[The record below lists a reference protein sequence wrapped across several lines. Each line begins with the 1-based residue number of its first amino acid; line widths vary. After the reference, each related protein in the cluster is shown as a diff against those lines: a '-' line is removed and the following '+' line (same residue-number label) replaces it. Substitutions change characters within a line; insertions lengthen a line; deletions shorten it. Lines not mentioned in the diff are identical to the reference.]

1 MAVNWGFLGAGF
13 VASRG
18 LAPAVHASRGANLYA
33 VASRDEKR
41 SATLEPQKVHATYN
55 DLLADESVDA
65 VYISLSNSQHL
76 EWVTKSLEAGK
87 HVLCE
92 KPLGLNASE
101 TEAMFAS
108 ASQSGRL
115 LVEAVWGRWHPRFS
129 RIVDAATSGVIG
141 NIEHIETAFTFTS
154 EMTDNYRL
162 NPLMGGGA
170 LLDVG
175 CYQAH
180 AWVALTNGAK
190 DLEFTALTRTIG
202 PTGIDLT
209 TDVSVR
215 IDKSITAHA
224 VSSFALPSQQQFI
237 VQGSQGKMQTS
248 AGEAF
253 TTWNEAC
260 SLQINDVFEE
270 FAVTNAFV
278 EMVENVSN
286 VISGEEGW
294 VVPSADSIRVA
305 HILDSI
311 AKHSTWVA
319 DRADQQ
325 GT

>member
-1 MAVNWGFLGAGF
+1 MTVNWGFLGAGY

-41 SATLEPQKVHATYN
+41 SATLEPERVHATYD
-55 DLLADESVDA
+55 DLLADERVDA

-101 TEAMFAS
+101 TESMFAC
-108 ASQSGRL
+108 ASRNGQL

-129 RIVDAATSGVIG
+129 RIVEVATSGAIG

-162 NPLMGGGA
+162 NPSMGGGA

-180 AWVALTNGAK
+180 AWVALTKGAS
-190 DLEFTALTRTIG
+190 DLSITELARTVG

-209 TDVSVR
+209 TDVNVR
-215 IDKSITAHA
+215 INKNITAHA
-224 VSSFALPSQQQFI
+224 VSSFALPSNQQFI
-237 VQGSQGKMQTS
+237 VRGSLGQISTA
-248 AGEAF
+248 AGESF
-253 TTWNEAC
+253 TTWNEAS
-260 SLQINDVFEE
+260 SLLVNEVLEE
-270 FAVTNAFV
+270 FLVTNAFV
-278 EMVENVSN
+278 EMVENVSR
-286 VISGEEGW
+286 VIEAGEGW
-294 VVPSADSIRVA
+294 VVSSADSIRVA
-305 HILDSI
+305 QILDTI
-311 AKHSTWVA
+311 AAT
-319 DRADQQ
+319 
-325 GT
+325 TL

>member
-41 SATLEPQKVHATYN
+41 SATLEPKRVHATYA
-55 DLLADESVDA
+55 DLLADERVDA

-101 TEAMFAS
+101 TESMFAC
-108 ASQSGRL
+108 ASRNNQH

-129 RIVDAATSGVIG
+129 RMIEVVANGTLG

-180 AWVALTNGAK
+180 AWVALTNGAT
-190 DLEFTALTRTIG
+190 DLQISDLSRTVG

-215 IDKSITAHA
+215 INKSITAHA

-237 VQGSQGKMQTS
+237 VQGSQGKMQTT
-248 AGEAF
+248 AGESF

-260 SLQINDVFEE
+260 SLQINEVVEE
-270 FAVTNAFV
+270 FAVANAFV

-294 VVPSADSIRVA
+294 IVPSADSIRVA
-305 HILDSI
+305 HILDNI
-311 AKHSTWVA
+311 AQHPSA
-319 DRADQQ
+319 
-325 GT
+325 

>member
-1 MAVNWGFLGAGF
+1 MTVNWGFLGAGY

-18 LAPAVHASRGANLYA
+18 LAPAVHASRGAHLYA
-33 VASRDEKR
+33 VASRDELR
-41 SATLEPQKVHATYN
+41 SATLEPEHVHASYE
-55 DLLADESVDA
+55 DLLADEHVDA

-92 KPLGLNASE
+92 KPLGLNAAE
-101 TEAMFAS
+101 TEAMFES
-108 ASQSGRL
+108 ASRSGRL

-129 RIVDAATSGVIG
+129 RMVEIVASGAIG
-141 NIEHIETAFTFTS
+141 SIEHIETAFTFAS

-162 NPLMGGGA
+162 NPSMGGGA

-180 AWVALTNGAK
+180 AWVALTDGAIGLEIE
-190 DLEFTALTRTIG
+190 DLSRVIG
-202 PTGIDLT
+202 PTGVDLT

-215 IDKSITAHA
+215 INGPTTAHS

-237 VQGSQGKMQTS
+237 VQGSSGTMRTEV
-248 AGEAF
+248 GESF
-253 TTWNEAC
+253 TTWNEAR
-260 SLQINDVFEE
+260 SLHITDAVEE

-278 EMVENVSN
+278 EMVENVSR
-286 VISGEEGW
+286 VIEGEEGW
-294 VVPSADSIRVA
+294 IVPSADSIRVA

-311 AKHSTWVA
+311 ARHP
-319 DRADQQ
+319 
-325 GT
+325 

>member
-1 MAVNWGFLGAGF
+1 MTVNWGFLGAGY

-18 LAPAVHASRGANLYA
+18 LAPAVHASRGAHLYA
-33 VASRDEKR
+33 VASRDEQR
-41 SATLEPQKVHATYN
+41 SATLAPERVHATYN
-55 DLLADESVDA
+55 DLLADERVDA

-92 KPLGLNASE
+92 KPLGLNATE
-101 TEAMFAS
+101 TEAMFAT
-108 ASQSGRL
+108 ASQSGQL

-129 RIVDAATSGVIG
+129 RMVEVVASGAIG

-180 AWVALTNGAK
+180 AWVALTNGATGLEIK
-190 DLEFTALTRTIG
+190 DLSRVIG
-202 PTGIDLT
+202 PTGVDLT
-209 TDVSVR
+209 TDVSVH
-215 IDKSITAHA
+215 INGSITAHS

-237 VQGSQGKMQTS
+237 VQGSNGSMHTGV
-248 AGEAF
+248 GESF
-253 TTWNEAC
+253 TTWNEA
-260 SLQINDVFEE
+260 STLHINDVVEE

-278 EMVENVSN
+278 EMVENVSR
-286 VISGEEGW
+286 VIEGD
-294 VVPSADSIRVA
+294 VGLIVPSADSIRVA

-311 AKHSTWVA
+311 AQHSS
-319 DRADQQ
+319 
-325 GT
+325 

>member
-1 MAVNWGFLGAGF
+1 MTVNWGFLGAGY

-18 LAPAVHASRGANLYA
+18 LAPAVHASRGAHLYA
-33 VASRDEKR
+33 VASRDEQR
-41 SATLEPQKVHATYN
+41 SATLEPERVHATYN
-55 DLLADESVDA
+55 DLLADERVDA

-92 KPLGLNASE
+92 KPLGLNATE
-101 TEAMFAS
+101 TEAMFAT
-108 ASQSGRL
+108 ASQSGQL

-129 RIVDAATSGVIG
+129 RMVEVVASGAIG

-162 NPLMGGGA
+162 NPMMGGGA

-180 AWVALTNGAK
+180 AWVALTNGATGLEIK
-190 DLEFTALTRTIG
+190 DLSRVIG
-202 PTGIDLT
+202 PTGVDLT
-209 TDVSVR
+209 TDVSVH
-215 IDKSITAHA
+215 INGSITAHS

-237 VQGSQGKMQTS
+237 VQGSNGSMHTGV
-248 AGEAF
+248 GESF
-253 TTWNEAC
+253 TTWNEA
-260 SLQINDVFEE
+260 STLHINDVVEE

-278 EMVENVSN
+278 EMVENVSR
-286 VISGEEGW
+286 VIEGDAGLI
-294 VVPSADSIRVA
+294 VPSADSIRVA

-311 AKHSTWVA
+311 AQHSS
-319 DRADQQ
+319 
-325 GT
+325 

>member
-1 MAVNWGFLGAGF
+1 VVVNWGFLGAGF

-41 SATLEPQKVHATYN
+41 SATLEPERVHATYD
-55 DLLADESVDA
+55 DLLADERVDA

-101 TEAMFAS
+101 TESMFAC
-108 ASQSGRL
+108 ASRNGQL

-129 RIVDAATSGVIG
+129 RMVEVATSGAIG

-180 AWVALTNGAK
+180 AWVALTNGVA
-190 DLEFTALTRTIG
+190 DMAIDNLARSIG

-215 IDKSITAHA
+215 INNSITAHA

-237 VQGSQGKMQTS
+237 VQGSQGKMQTDV
-248 AGEAF
+248 GESF
-253 TTWNEAC
+253 TTWNEAS
-260 SLQINDVFEE
+260 SLRINDVVEE

-278 EMVENVSN
+278 EMVENVSK
-286 VISGEEGW
+286 VIRYEEGW
-294 VVPSADSIRVA
+294 IVPSADSIRVA

-311 AKHSTWVA
+311 ARHK
-319 DRADQQ
+319 
-325 GT
+325 

>member
-1 MAVNWGFLGAGF
+1 MTVNWGFLGAGY

-18 LAPAVHASRGANLYA
+18 LAPAVHTARGASLYA
-33 VASRDEKR
+33 VASRDVQR
-41 SATLEPQKVHATYN
+41 SATLEPERVHSTYE
-55 DLLADESVDA
+55 DLLADERVDA

-92 KPLGLNASE
+92 KPLGLNAKE
-101 TEAMFAS
+101 TEAMFAT
-108 ASQSGRL
+108 ASRSGRL
-115 LVEAVWGRWHPRFS
+115 LIEAVWGRWHPRFS
-129 RIVDAATSGVIG
+129 RMVEVVSSGAIG

-180 AWVALTNGAK
+180 AWVALTDGAT
-190 DLEFTALTRTIG
+190 DVEIDELSRTVG
-202 PTGIDLT
+202 PTGVDLT

-215 IDKSITAHA
+215 INDSITAHS

-237 VQGSQGKMQTS
+237 VQGSKGSMHTG
-248 AGEAF
+248 AGESF
-253 TTWNEAC
+253 TTWNEAS
-260 SLQINDVFEE
+260 SLQINDAVEE

-278 EMVENVSN
+278 EMVENVSR
-286 VISGEEGW
+286 VIEGEEGW
-294 VVPSADSIRVA
+294 IVPSAESIRVA

-311 AKHSTWVA
+311 AQHSS
-319 DRADQQ
+319 
-325 GT
+325 

>member
-1 MAVNWGFLGAGF
+1 
-13 VASRG
+13 
-18 LAPAVHASRGANLYA
+18 
-33 VASRDEKR
+33 
-41 SATLEPQKVHATYN
+41 VHATYD
-55 DLLADESVDA
+55 DLLADERVDA

-101 TEAMFAS
+101 TENMFAC
-108 ASQSGRL
+108 ASRSDRL

-129 RIVDAATSGVIG
+129 RMIDVVANGTLG

-180 AWVALTNGAK
+180 AWVALTDGAT
-190 DLEFTALTRTIG
+190 DLEIVDLARTIG

-215 IDKSITAHA
+215 INKSITAHA
-224 VSSFALPSQQQFI
+224 ASSFALPSQQQFI
-237 VQGSQGKMQTS
+237 VRGSQGSMQTE
-248 AGEAF
+248 AGESF
-253 TTWNEAC
+253 TTWNEAS
-260 SLQINDVFEE
+260 SLRINKVVEE

-294 VVPSADSIRVA
+294 IVPSVDSIRVA

-311 AKHSTWVA
+311 ARH
-319 DRADQQ
+319 Q
-325 GT
+325 

>member
-18 LAPAVHASRGANLYA
+18 LAPAVHASSGAHLYA

-41 SATLEPQKVHATYN
+41 SATLEPERVHATY
-55 DLLADESVDA
+55 DELLADDRVDA

-101 TEAMFAS
+101 TEAMFAC
-108 ASQSGRL
+108 ASRNGRL

-129 RIVDAATSGVIG
+129 RMVDVVTSGAIG
-141 NIEHIETAFTFTS
+141 RIEHIETAFTFTS

-180 AWVALTNGAK
+180 AWVALTKGATN
-190 DLEFTALTRTIG
+190 LEIKELARTIG
-202 PTGIDLT
+202 PTGVDLT

-215 IDKSITAHA
+215 INNLVTAHS
-224 VSSFALPSQQQFI
+224 VSSFVLPSAQQFI
-237 VQGSQGKMQTS
+237 VQGSL
-248 AGEAF
+248 GEMRTEIGESF
-253 TTWNEAC
+253 TTWNEA
-260 SLQINDVFEE
+260 STLRINEAVEE
-270 FAVTNAFV
+270 FVVTNAFV
-278 EMVENVSN
+278 LMVENVSRVTN
-286 VISGEEGW
+286 GDEGW
-294 VVPSADSIRVA
+294 IVPSADSIRVA
-305 HILDSI
+305 QILDSI
-311 AKHSTWVA
+311 ARHP
-319 DRADQQ
+319 
-325 GT
+325 

>member
-41 SATLEPQKVHATYN
+41 SATLEPERVHATYD
-55 DLLADESVDA
+55 DLLADERVDA

-101 TEAMFAS
+101 TESMFAC
-108 ASQSGRL
+108 ASRNGQL

-129 RIVDAATSGVIG
+129 RMVEVATSGAIG

-180 AWVALTNGAK
+180 AWVALTDGAA
-190 DLEFTALTRTIG
+190 DIEIETLARTIG

-209 TDVSVR
+209 TDLSVR
-215 IDKSITAHA
+215 INKSITAQL

-237 VQGSQGKMQTS
+237 VHGSQGKMNTDI
-248 AGEAF
+248 GESF
-253 TTWNEAC
+253 TTWNEAS
-260 SLQINDVFEE
+260 SLQINDVVEE

-278 EMVENVSN
+278 EMVENVGN
-286 VISGEEGW
+286 VIRGKEGW
-294 VVPSADSIRVA
+294 IVPSADSIRVA

-311 AKHSTWVA
+311 ARHA
-319 DRADQQ
+319 
-325 GT
+325 